1 MSQLDAQIT
10 VLEAA
15 TETLAVAE
23 FALSLLGLEG
33 EAAELVAVNVTL
45 TQSLTE
51 LKRRRGNAGDVLE
64 QAAIERLWRNVMQR
78 VRGEEQAA

>member
-1 MSQLDAQIT
+1 MLDAQIS

-23 FALSLLGLEG
+23 FALSLLGLDG

-45 TQSLTE
+45 TQSLAE
-51 LKRRRGNAGDVLE
+51 LKRRRGNAQDVLE
-64 QAAIERLWRNVMQR
+64 QASLDRLWRNVMRR
-78 VRGEEQAA
+78 VQEEAA